1 MQNKS
6 YTANYI
12 EADSNFSVYNLSDK
26 IVNDRFYP
34 ILCLLMNLL
43 QRGNPTD
50 FSDYLNTQF
59 EINKNNHHLHLL
71 NGSVPEYG
79 SQIKGLEEEGIFPA
93 RVFFYE
99 LVPEYLG
106 NDYPYIQQ
114 ILIPEVS
121 ISSIVGRQV
130 GEFKNQCVDF
140 YLAEANLVI
149 EIDGS
154 QHKEK
159 EQALLD
165 EKRDKFLFENGIE
178 TIRIPSIDFK
188 YKNRIDGYFK
198 QIIDKLNESS
208 ELFDEYQR
216 SYILC
221 KSNNISEQLKAIATI
236 RFQIAIL
243 QMCLSGMLS
252 LDDDKWTICIKNH
265 EVSGYEHAAI
275 EDIFLWIENLCVM
288 ANIDFNRPFV
298 SIEQRN
304 LLEEVRPIYTRIEM
318 SLFDRGCI
326 FNTSKKWVCVY
337 TDSRQNIDNFV
348 MHTSEAIKYEIY
360 NDENDTGENYNRKR
374 LALRFVLKNLYGF
387 DEFRP
392 GQERI
397 VINALNR
404 RDTIGVLPTG
414 SGKSLCYQLS
424 VMMQPCIS
432 FCICPIKSLMI
443 DQDMNLKA
451 RGITR
456 TAFISSDLTTEERTR
471 VQADFAD
478 GRYWFVFVSPER
490 FQIKNFRKYLLDM
503 TEIGKLHFGYAVI
516 DEVHCL
522 SEWGHDFRVSYLN
535 LTRTIRNYCKEA
547 VMLGLTATASY
558 NVLKNILVE
567 FKMEDK
573 QNVISI
579 PSFTREELSFKV
591 VKVEPGKSKVDS
603 KKLSKYDYLGSL
615 LNNYKKHFPDIFE
628 GNGTDS
634 RCGIIFTPHVNGKR
648 GCYTLAADL
657 RHDFKARVEFYSG
670 EEPNHVGNGGKAPLY
685 DWLESELP
693 FDRYK
698 KKVQEDFK
706 DNQYTLLTATKAFGM
721 GIDKPNIRYTVHYGI
736 PSSLEALYQEAG
748 RAGRD
753 RQRAQ
758 CTILYTPESQEV
770 QSKID
775 DLLSVD
781 SSIDQIHDF
790 INQMGWD
797 GEDSVTQLRLM
808 DNGMVSFDE
817 EKESIKELIE
827 QYAFPGKRD
836 TLIKYGYN
844 TGYTLQGVQRD
855 IYHLSLIG
863 VVYDWT
869 VDFKGKTISVD
880 FRDYTRESI
889 IESTQ
894 NYIRNYESTYD
905 ITTDPIYIEETAK
918 EEAEEASI
926 ITALTVFWNWYYNN
940 ITYSRKQALY
950 NVYEACNAYTDATA
964 DEFKEKMEAY
974 FRLDDITDMFGIIAD
989 EPEEITK
996 WFDVINTDT
1005 IKRKKASDI
1014 LMALNRFLESYQHNV
1029 GLNYISGFLN
1039 LLQGNFESP
1048 NGRDRLL
1055 QALKVINGF
1064 KLEEKIYVLEET
1076 AKVMYE
1082 LGADETLEL
1091 FAEFYSENFPY
1102 EDTERIIYKITNDN
1116 YSLNICLKK
1125 MLSTII
1131 SKVGETKYGK
1141 H

>member
-1 MQNKS
+1 
-6 YTANYI
+6 
-12 EADSNFSVYNLSDK
+12 
-26 IVNDRFYP
+26 
-34 ILCLLMNLL
+34 
-43 QRGNPTD
+43 
-50 FSDYLNTQF
+50 
-59 EINKNNHHLHLL
+59 
-71 NGSVPEYG
+71 
-79 SQIKGLEEEGIFPA
+79 
-93 RVFFYE
+93 
-99 LVPEYLG
+99 
-106 NDYPYIQQ
+106 
-114 ILIPEVS
+114 
-121 ISSIVGRQV
+121 
-130 GEFKNQCVDF
+130 
-140 YLAEANLVI
+140 
-149 EIDGS
+149 
-154 QHKEK
+154 
-159 EQALLD
+159 
-165 EKRDKFLFENGIE
+165 
-178 TIRIPSIDFK
+178 
-188 YKNRIDGYFK
+188 
-198 QIIDKLNESS
+198 
-208 ELFDEYQR
+208 
-216 SYILC
+216 
-221 KSNNISEQLKAIATI
+221 
-236 RFQIAIL
+236 
-243 QMCLSGMLS
+243 
-252 LDDDKWTICIKNH
+252 
-265 EVSGYEHAAI
+265 
-275 EDIFLWIENLCVM
+275 
-288 ANIDFNRPFV
+288 
-298 SIEQRN
+298 
-304 LLEEVRPIYTRIEM
+304 
-318 SLFDRGCI
+318 
-326 FNTSKKWVCVY
+326 
-337 TDSRQNIDNFV
+337 
-348 MHTSEAIKYEIY
+348 
-360 NDENDTGENYNRKR
+360 
-374 LALRFVLKNLYGF
+374 
-387 DEFRP
+387 
-392 GQERI
+392 
-397 VINALNR
+397 
-404 RDTIGVLPTG
+404 
-414 SGKSLCYQLS
+414 
-424 VMMQPCIS
+424 
-432 FCICPIKSLMI
+432 
-443 DQDMNLKA
+443 
-451 RGITR
+451 
-456 TAFISSDLTTEERTR
+456 
-471 VQADFAD
+471 
-478 GRYWFVFVSPER
+478 
-490 FQIKNFRKYLLDM
+490 
-503 TEIGKLHFGYAVI
+503 
-516 DEVHCL
+516 
-522 SEWGHDFRVSYLN
+522 
-535 LTRTIRNYCKEA
+535 
-547 VMLGLTATASY
+547 
-558 NVLKNILVE
+558 
-567 FKMEDK
+567 MEDK

-648 GCYTLAADL
+648 GCYPLAADL

-989 EPEEITK
+989 ALMKAQGKYFLKCLYDRVAPE
-996 WFDVINTDT
+996 DN
-1005 IKRKKASDI
+1005 KRKLFNLDKSYLRITEDPTAPIEEVFNTVNGPSNASGGAYHNLYYNRPPQVQGQTQTQQVPQQTQERTSVPI
-1014 LMALNRFLESYQHNV
+1014 LT
-1029 GLNYISGFLN
+1029 
-1039 LLQGNFESP
+1039 
-1048 NGRDRLL
+1048 D
-1055 QALKVINGF
+1055 
-1064 KLEEKIYVLEET
+1064 
-1076 AKVMYE
+1076 
-1082 LGADETLEL
+1082 
-1091 FAEFYSENFPY
+1091 
-1102 EDTERIIYKITNDN
+1102 
-1116 YSLNICLKK
+1116 SLNSDGKISTPPSE
-1125 MLSTII
+1125 LSFSGNVIGIT
-1131 SKVGETKYGK
+1131 GAGLF
-1141 H
+1141 

>member
-1 MQNKS
+1 
-6 YTANYI
+6 
-12 EADSNFSVYNLSDK
+12 
-26 IVNDRFYP
+26 
-34 ILCLLMNLL
+34 
-43 QRGNPTD
+43 
-50 FSDYLNTQF
+50 
-59 EINKNNHHLHLL
+59 
-71 NGSVPEYG
+71 
-79 SQIKGLEEEGIFPA
+79 
-93 RVFFYE
+93 
-99 LVPEYLG
+99 
-106 NDYPYIQQ
+106 
-114 ILIPEVS
+114 
-121 ISSIVGRQV
+121 
-130 GEFKNQCVDF
+130 
-140 YLAEANLVI
+140 
-149 EIDGS
+149 
-154 QHKEK
+154 
-159 EQALLD
+159 
-165 EKRDKFLFENGIE
+165 
-178 TIRIPSIDFK
+178 
-188 YKNRIDGYFK
+188 
-198 QIIDKLNESS
+198 
-208 ELFDEYQR
+208 
-216 SYILC
+216 
-221 KSNNISEQLKAIATI
+221 
-236 RFQIAIL
+236 
-243 QMCLSGMLS
+243 
-252 LDDDKWTICIKNH
+252 
-265 EVSGYEHAAI
+265 
-275 EDIFLWIENLCVM
+275 
-288 ANIDFNRPFV
+288 
-298 SIEQRN
+298 
-304 LLEEVRPIYTRIEM
+304 
-318 SLFDRGCI
+318 
-326 FNTSKKWVCVY
+326 
-337 TDSRQNIDNFV
+337 
-348 MHTSEAIKYEIY
+348 
-360 NDENDTGENYNRKR
+360 
-374 LALRFVLKNLYGF
+374 
-387 DEFRP
+387 
-392 GQERI
+392 
-397 VINALNR
+397 
-404 RDTIGVLPTG
+404 
-414 SGKSLCYQLS
+414 
-424 VMMQPCIS
+424 
-432 FCICPIKSLMI
+432 
-443 DQDMNLKA
+443 
-451 RGITR
+451 
-456 TAFISSDLTTEERTR
+456 
-471 VQADFAD
+471 
-478 GRYWFVFVSPER
+478 
-490 FQIKNFRKYLLDM
+490 
-503 TEIGKLHFGYAVI
+503 
-516 DEVHCL
+516 
-522 SEWGHDFRVSYLN
+522 
-535 LTRTIRNYCKEA
+535 
-547 VMLGLTATASY
+547 
-558 NVLKNILVE
+558 
-567 FKMEDK
+567 
-573 QNVISI
+573 
-579 PSFTREELSFKV
+579 
-591 VKVEPGKSKVDS
+591 
-603 KKLSKYDYLGSL
+603 
-615 LNNYKKHFPDIFE
+615 
-628 GNGTDS
+628 
-634 RCGIIFTPHVNGKR
+634 
-648 GCYTLAADL
+648 
-657 RHDFKARVEFYSG
+657 
-670 EEPNHVGNGGKAPLY
+670 
-685 DWLESELP
+685 
-693 FDRYK
+693 
-698 KKVQEDFK
+698 
-706 DNQYTLLTATKAFGM
+706 M

-1102 EDTERIIYKITNDN
+1102 EDTEGIIYKITNDN